1 MRLLLGILVASF
13 AGVVSAQTVI
23 NTFPYT
29 QDWEGESQGST
40 AGGGS
45 YTVAAPGWANAANG
59 TVDDLDWTADQNGT
73 SSSTTGPSDDHTTP
87 TTAGG
92 FYLYVETSGGAGSI
106 GNEAILTSPI
116 FDASAL
122 TTPKAVF
129 FYHAYGSNMGD
140 LHIDVNEVFNTGSDG
155 ANTGASFTSA
165 TATFDASHV
174 GSTIEIIG
182 GGNAG
187 LYTVTA
193 VNSATNVTLN
203 TAPAGGD
210 LTGMSY
216 THYEVH
222 SDVITAIT
230 DNQNLWQLAV
240 VDINTTVTF
249 TGNGSLASHLQM
261 VFRYECTAN
270 GFWADMAIDDFAFG
284 DLPDDDVG
292 VSAITAPSIGL
303 GLTAT
308 EAVTVSITNY
318 GLAAQSNIPVQFTV
332 DAGTPVSEVFA
343 GPLAPGATA
352 TYTFTGTADLSTV
365 GQTYTIAAQTNL
377 TGDADANNDDAS
389 KQVRHV
395 NTTPI
400 TTFPYSEDFEGAG
413 GNWYPLGTT
422 TTWEL
427 ATPANTVINSA
438 NSGTN
443 AWVTNATGNYINNE
457 DGAVYSPPMDLTS
470 VTDPYIS
477 LATFVEAEFSW
488 DGAVLQTSIDSGAS
502 WQLVGALNDPV
513 NWYNDNTIS
522 GLNGPTGQQV
532 GWTGRN
538 GSAGSGVWRTSI
550 HALTGLA
557 GQSDVRIRI
566 VFGSDGSVTDEGFAF
581 DDVWVGERTDLPEIN
596 VKIGS
601 TDVANNTAV
610 TGQGIATAGSN
621 LNFSIE
627 NLGQKALTLT
637 DQNPTNGDYVTVVGT
652 APNNIDTVTVT
663 TQPGA
668 SVANGTPEGFVI
680 NVLPLAAGPY
690 SFDVTIQSDDLA
702 QNIATGTDG
711 DLVAGTSTFT
721 SATAAFTAAHVGTT
735 ITISGSGSGNDGTYV
750 IATVVS
756 ATEATLTTAPAADE
770 STLNWSH
777 DDDESTYTFT
787 VSGNAVANQS
797 PVVSIP
803 GTGSNFTSPSSNQF
817 DLVLNP
823 GATIAD
829 VLSVS
834 DPEGDSMTVTV
845 VAPGTPLTTLTTEPT
860 TNGTPTAGPFTL
872 DWAGTVDGSNAPGDF
887 DWTITI
893 SDGISTDTVITARI
907 TVNDVAPTHAIGP
920 DATTGD
926 GLLSTTGYQATLAVG
941 ATTGVA
947 LAQINDANTG
957 QSMTLGTVTPDGGNP
972 TAAFTIT
979 VNGSNQIV
987 ATPTA
992 ALVPADVGFH
1002 TFDVQVGDGTN
1013 NINVFVTVGVEQ
1025 APSITSTAPTTAI
1038 VGVPYTYT
1046 VTADGVP
1053 APTFSVSGLPAWL
1066 TFDGTA
1072 TISGIPA
1079 AGDVGTTGNITITAT
1094 NGVTPDDTEV
1104 FAITVSAN
1112 ATPTVTVTENGN
1124 PVTAGQTLTVATN
1137 DPISGLTLV
1146 FTGTDA
1152 DAGDT
1157 VTLSSVVTNNG
1168 NITGFT
1174 QSEWDNATGA
1184 NPVTATPNAGT
1195 VDVDGLMQVTVTA
1208 TDNNGASSNFSF
1220 FILLPVA
1227 GNTAPAVALT
1237 GTSTLTGNQAS
1248 GFALSINE
1256 NTALSL
1262 ADLVITDPDGDN
1274 IDVLSVSGTAA
1285 GVTAPTTSTGNTSPL
1300 TISWTGTPTTAGTY
1314 VFDVTITDNNTAPV
1328 VFQVTITVNGPKK
1341 KKKDGGG
1348 GDDGGCAATST
1359 GGSAPF
1365 WALLLLTLGG
1375 LVAYRRRR
1383 NA

>member
-1 MRLLLGILVASF
+1 M
-13 AGVVSAQTVI
+13 
-23 NTFPYT
+23 
-29 QDWEGESQGST
+29 
-40 AGGGS
+40 
-45 YTVAAPGWANAANG
+45 
-59 TVDDLDWTADQNGT
+59 
-73 SSSTTGPSDDHTTP
+73 
-87 TTAGG
+87 
-92 FYLYVETSGGAGSI
+92 
-106 GNEAILTSPI
+106 
-116 FDASAL
+116 
-122 TTPKAVF
+122 
-129 FYHAYGSNMGD
+129 
-140 LHIDVNEVFNTGSDG
+140 
-155 ANTGASFTSA
+155 
-165 TATFDASHV
+165 
-174 GSTIEIIG
+174 
-182 GGNAG
+182 
-187 LYTVTA
+187 
-193 VNSATNVTLN
+193 
-203 TAPAGGD
+203 
-210 LTGMSY
+210 
-216 THYEVH
+216 
-222 SDVITAIT
+222 
-230 DNQNLWQLAV
+230 
-240 VDINTTVTF
+240 
-249 TGNGSLASHLQM
+249 
-261 VFRYECTAN
+261 
-270 GFWADMAIDDFAFG
+270 
-284 DLPDDDVG
+284 
-292 VSAITAPSIGL
+292 
-303 GLTAT
+303 
-308 EAVTVSITNY
+308 
-318 GLAAQSNIPVQFTV
+318 
-332 DAGTPVSEVFA
+332 
-343 GPLAPGATA
+343 
-352 TYTFTGTADLSTV
+352 
-365 GQTYTIAAQTNL
+365 
-377 TGDADANNDDAS
+377 
-389 KQVRHV
+389 
-395 NTTPI
+395 
-400 TTFPYSEDFEGAG
+400 
-413 GNWYPLGTT
+413 
-422 TTWEL
+422 
-427 ATPANTVINSA
+427 
-438 NSGTN
+438 
-443 AWVTNATGNYINNE
+443 
-457 DGAVYSPPMDLTS
+457 
-470 VTDPYIS
+470 
-477 LATFVEAEFSW
+477 
-488 DGAVLQTSIDSGAS
+488 
-502 WQLVGALNDPV
+502 
-513 NWYNDNTIS
+513 
-522 GLNGPTGQQV
+522 
-532 GWTGRN
+532 
-538 GSAGSGVWRTSI
+538 
-550 HALTGLA
+550 
-557 GQSDVRIRI
+557 
-566 VFGSDGSVTDEGFAF
+566 
-581 DDVWVGERTDLPEIN
+581 
-596 VKIGS
+596 
-601 TDVANNTAV
+601 
-610 TGQGIATAGSN
+610 
-621 LNFSIE
+621 
-627 NLGQKALTLT
+627 
-637 DQNPTNGDYVTVVGT
+637 
-652 APNNIDTVTVT
+652 
-663 TQPGA
+663 
-668 SVANGTPEGFVI
+668 
-680 NVLPLAAGPY
+680 
-690 SFDVTIQSDDLA
+690 
-702 QNIATGTDG
+702 
-711 DLVAGTSTFT
+711 
-721 SATAAFTAAHVGTT
+721 
-735 ITISGSGSGNDGTYV
+735 
-750 IATVVS
+750 
-756 ATEATLTTAPAADE
+756 
-770 STLNWSH
+770 
-777 DDDESTYTFT
+777 
-787 VSGNAVANQS
+787 
-797 PVVSIP
+797 
-803 GTGSNFTSPSSNQF
+803 
-817 DLVLNP
+817 
-823 GATIAD
+823 
-829 VLSVS
+829 
-834 DPEGDSMTVTV
+834 
-845 VAPGTPLTTLTTEPT
+845 
-860 TNGTPTAGPFTL
+860 
-872 DWAGTVDGSNAPGDF
+872 
-887 DWTITI
+887 
-893 SDGISTDTVITARI
+893 
-907 TVNDVAPTHAIGP
+907 NDVAPTHAIGP
-920 DATTGD
+920 AATTGD